1 MKLFEAIF
9 KQIQAKNKKK
19 DDFSLIR
26 EKIDDSSIEDFEVV
40 DAYHS
45 FGNELFQE
53 VLINY
58 QAFLQADPLDNRF
71 HFIKQNGIS
80 GFAIDCYKFDHHL
93 SDWRLLQ
100 LHCLNV
106 LKQEKYIVHL
116 NQLETKN
123 QGDNLKTSYKFYLK
137 PSIKLMTS
145 IPSQQLYGNVSIE
158 ILVQN
163 DEVFRFL
170 LHANYYSDRN
180 YLKEKNFLSL
190 LKSL

>member
-1 MKLFEAIF
+1 MKLLEAIF

-19 DDFSLIR
+19 NEFSLIR
-26 EKIDDSSIEDFEVV
+26 EKIDDSDIMDFEIV
-40 DAYHS
+40 DVYNLI
-45 FGNELFQE
+45 GKNLFQQI
-53 VLINY
+53 LANY
-58 QAFLQADPLDNRF
+58 QSFLETETNDKRF

-80 GFAIDCYKFDHHL
+80 GFAIDCYKFDLHL
-93 SDWRLLQ
+93 SDWRLVQ
-100 LHCLNV
+100 LHCLHR

-123 QGDNLKTSYKFYLK
+123 QGDHLKTSYKYYLK

-158 ILVQN
+158 IVVQN
-163 DEVFRFL
+163 DKVFRFL

-180 YLKEKNFLSL
+180 YKKEKEFLQLLESL
-190 LKSL
+190 